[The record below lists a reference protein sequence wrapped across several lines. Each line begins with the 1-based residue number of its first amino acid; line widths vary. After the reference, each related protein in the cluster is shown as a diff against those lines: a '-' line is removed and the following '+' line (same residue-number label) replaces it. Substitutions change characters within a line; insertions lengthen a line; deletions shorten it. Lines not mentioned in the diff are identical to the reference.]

1 MPDISHK
8 APLTLALMVRVE
20 QLRKERGLNIHSFR
34 IFLNKQLPP
43 KRQIKDNHAG
53 TTKLYRWLNPT
64 GRDWCE
70 PRAEVALAMQK
81 FVEESEKRLRK

>member
-20 QLRKERGLNIHSFR
+20 QLRKELSISIHEFR
-34 IFLNKQLPP
+34 VFLNQHLPP

-64 GRDWCE
+64 GSDWCE
-70 PRAEVALAMQK
+70 PRAEVALAMK
-81 FVEESEKRLRK
+81 VFVEECEKRLKK